1 MTLFHSLLTWIP
13 TVLLLLGI
21 PGVIYL
27 YLSLKIELRLAARRA
42 VTRAE
47 LDARFTELVTDL
59 ETLRARLALAETR
72 PTPTAWAPQA
82 VNLNRRGQVLRL
94 HGKGRTPTE
103 IASDLQISRGE
114 VELLIKVHD
123 WSAASA
129 L

>member
-1 MTLFHSLLTWIP
+1 MTLFHSLLAWIP
-13 TVLLLLGI
+13 TTLLVLGV

-27 YLSLKIELRLAARRA
+27 YLSLKIELRLATRRA

-59 ETLRARLALAETR
+59 ETLRVRLALAETR
-72 PTPTAWAPQA
+72 PTPTDWSPQA

-94 HGKGRTPTE
+94 HGKGRTPAE

-114 VELLIKVHD
+114 VELLIKVQE
-123 WSAASA
+123 WSPASV